1 VTDRAV
7 SVVAIDSS
15 PEGGRRTRTAI
26 DAVSAA
32 AADAGATIRTS
43 WIGGEEVELESVM
56 AELTA
61 ADAIILGSPVY
72 RASYG
77 SPLKRL
83 LDTVPRT
90 PDERRD
96 SPLAGKAVA
105 LVFTGASLHHFLA
118 VDDARAVLAGFFAA
132 HVVPPGLYVPREGFE
147 GSDPYRLADPY
158 AAHARG
164 QGAALVALARAV
176 QERQEL
182 SSLRAQ
188 A

>member
-1 VTDRAV
+1 MTDRAV

-32 AADAGATIRTS
+32 ATAAGATVQTI
-43 WIGGEEVELESVM
+43 WVGGEEVDLESVT
-56 AELTA
+56 AELGT

-83 LDTVPRT
+83 LDAVPRT

-96 SPLAGKAVA
+96 SPFAGKAVA
-105 LVFTGASLHHFLA
+105 LVLTGASLHHFLA
-118 VDDARAVLAGFFAA
+118 VDDPRAVLAGFFAA

-147 GSDPYRLADPY
+147 GSDPYRLAEPY

-164 QGAALVALARAV
+164 QGAALIVLARAV
-176 QERQEL
+176 RENKEL